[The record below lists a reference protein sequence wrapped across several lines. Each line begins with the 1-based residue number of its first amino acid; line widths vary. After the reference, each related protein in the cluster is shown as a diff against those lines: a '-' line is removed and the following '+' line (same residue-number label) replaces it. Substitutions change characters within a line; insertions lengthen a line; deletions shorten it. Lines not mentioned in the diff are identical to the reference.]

1 MLRVSACEL
10 FHLESEEHMSERISP
25 SALER
30 RSFISRISAGVAA
43 FAGVMAGGAAAGLT
57 TSASAATFQPEL
69 HEKDDWMDKIP
80 GKHRVVFDTTKPDVL
95 GDALGFANN
104 YFRANKNDYG
114 LQNSDL
120 AVIIIMRARATS
132 FAYSDAMWAK
142 YGTYMSKRA
151 MFTDPKTNEAPKINL
166 FNVTGDYNPPL
177 QNRGNTV
184 DSLLK
189 LGAHLGVCST
199 ATRGIATAIAEGT
212 GGKADDIVKELVA
225 NLYNPAVSHMVPAG
239 IVAVTRAQER
249 GYSVIG
255 A

>member
-1 MLRVSACEL
+1 
-10 FHLESEEHMSERISP
+10 MSEKVTPSP
-25 SALER
+25 LER

-43 FAGVMAGGAAAGLT
+43 FAGVMAGGAATGFAP
-57 TSASAATFQPEL
+57 SAAAATFQPEL

-80 GKHRVVFDTTKPDVL
+80 GKHRVVFDTTTPDIL
-95 GDALGFANN
+95 GDALAFANN
-104 YFRANKNDYG
+104 FFRANKNDYG

-120 AVIIIMRARATS
+120 AVIVIMRHRATS

-142 YGTYMSKRA
+142 YGVYMSKRA

-166 FNVTGDYNPPL
+166 FNVAGDYNPPL
-177 QNRGNTV
+177 PNRGNTV

-189 LGAHLGVCST
+189 LGAHLAVCST
-199 ATRGIATAIAEGT
+199 ATRGIATAIAEAT

-225 NLYNPAVSHMVPAG
+225 NLYNPNTSHMVPAG

-249 GYSVIG
+249 GYSVVG

>member
-1 MLRVSACEL
+1 
-10 FHLESEEHMSERISP
+10 MSEKTMPSP
-25 SALER
+25 LER
-30 RSFISRISAGVAA
+30 RSFIYRITGGLAA
-43 FAGVMAGGAAAGLT
+43 FAGVMAGGAAT
-57 TSASAATFQPEL
+57 TFAPKAAAASFQPEL

-80 GKHRVVFDTTKPDVL
+80 GKHRVVFDTTTPDVL
-95 GDALGFANN
+95 GDALAFANN
-104 YFRANKNDYG
+104 YFRTNKNDYG
-114 LQNSDL
+114 IQNSDL
-120 AVIIIMRARATS
+120 AVIIIMRHRATG

-166 FNVTGDYNPPL
+166 FNVAGDYNPPL
-177 QNRGNTV
+177 ANRGNTV

-189 LGAHLGVCST
+189 LGVHLGVCST
-199 ATRGIATAIAEGT
+199 ATRGMATAIAEGT
-212 GGKADDIVKELVA
+212 GAKADDIAKELVA
-225 NLYNPAVSHMVPAG
+225 NLYNPTVSHMVPAG